1 MTSPQPLFDFA
12 LGPVQGFVGQAR
24 RTRDLWS
31 GSFLLSFLAGHAMA
45 ATRRQGGRIAFPVVE
60 KDEGE
65 LSPLLAAIEKGVPE
79 HASPPYI
86 GSLPNRF
93 RAKVPTEF
101 DPAEVEEAVRRAWG
115 RAARAV
121 WDKYFA
127 GMSDQGEDTEAIWQR
142 QVDGFWEMTWVLEEE
157 GNGGGMDARKNWRLP
172 PSLEEEGGDHCT
184 MMHDLQ
190 ELSGWTR
197 AGEFDRQV
205 DFWSRLR
212 SCVGKLDLRED
223 EQLCAVALVKRLF
236 PQVAKQAIGWPL
248 DVRNWPST
256 AYMAAVPWIEAAHKF
271 AQEQAVEYA
280 KTAAD
285 AFAGEALGERNT
297 ALPRLSRVD
306 RKLRSLDGNAFH
318 ANALANDAITP
329 LREDADRDALRRA
342 LRDLNKATGHAASS
356 YYALLL
362 MDGDRL
368 GALLRDQDAACVSR
382 ALARFTDTVP
392 GTIDD
397 HSGVTVYAGG
407 DDVLALLPFDT
418 ALSAARTLEQAYR
431 ESFRDQG
438 ITGSG
443 VGLSGALIHAHYKQ
457 PLATVLKNAH
467 YQLDEVA
474 KESNGRASLAVA
486 VIQGVGVNMEW
497 VAAFE
502 GDAVGRL
509 EELVKQFQGNSS
521 YLSGRFV
528 QGLRNLFG
536 LRPRNPSDEKEEPFA
551 DDHGLRTFLV
561 AELMDDREQ
570 GIDRATAEERIRLL
584 LPTLRRQERCNGTVE
599 TRGFQADGVRLARF
613 LARMEEDT

>member
-1 MTSPQPLFDFA
+1 MTSPQQLFDFS

-60 KDEGE
+60 KNDGE

-79 HASPPYI
+79 YASAPYI

-101 DPAEVEEAVRRAWG
+101 EPAEVEEAVRCAWKE
-115 RAARAV
+115 AARAV
-121 WDKYFA
+121 WDEYLA
-127 GMSDQGEDTEAIWQR
+127 RVADQGRETEVIWQR
-142 QVDGFWEMTWVLEEE
+142 QIDNFWEVTWVLEEE
-157 GNGGGMDARKNWRLP
+157 GNGGGMDARKNWRFP

-212 SCVGKLDLRED
+212 SCVGKVDLRED

-236 PQVAKQAIGWPL
+236 PQEAKQAIGWLL

-256 AYMAAVPWIEAAHKF
+256 AYMAAVPWIEATHNAAPQQA
-271 AQEQAVEYA
+271 AQYA
-280 KTAAD
+280 ETAAG
-285 AFAGEALGERNT
+285 AFASDALGERKT
-297 ALPRLSRVD
+297 ALHRLSDVGRQF
-306 RKLRSLDGNAFH
+306 KSLDGNAFH
-318 ANALANDAITP
+318 ANALANKAITP
-329 LREDADRDALRRA
+329 LREDADRDVLRRA

-368 GALLRDQDAACVSR
+368 GALLRDHDAASVSR

-431 ESFRDQG
+431 ESFREQG

-443 VGLSGALIHAHYKQ
+443 VGLSGALIHAHYRQ
-457 PLATVLKNAH
+457 PLATVLQNAH
-467 YQLDEVA
+467 HQLDEVA
-474 KESNGRASLAVA
+474 KERNGRASLAVA

-502 GDAVGRL
+502 ADAVGRL
-509 EELVKQFQGNSS
+509 EELVKQFQGNSG
-521 YLSGRFV
+521 YLPGRFV
-528 QGLRNLFG
+528 HGLRNLFG
-536 LRPRNPSDEKEEPFA
+536 LQPRNSTDEKEEPFA
-551 DDHGLRTFLV
+551 DDHRLRTFLV
-561 AELMDDREQ
+561 AELMDEREQ
-570 GIDRATAEERIRLL
+570 GIDRATAEERIEML
-584 LPTLRRQERCNGTVE
+584 LPTLRRHERSNGTVE
-599 TRGFQADGVRLARF
+599 THGFQADGVRLARF